1 LRLVFR
7 IFNLE
12 DVVSMLKL
20 RWNPI
25 ILAALAAPGLF
36 AQSIT
41 VTPNNES
48 VVVNGMK
55 QMTAM
60 VSGLAS
66 SSVTWSVVG
75 GAGNG
80 SVDAQGVFTAPPMVP
95 SPVNVT
101 VTATSTMNP
110 AVSGSAILNI
120 RSAGPVL
127 SSLSAYSFPA
137 GTSFTVTITGS
148 GFQAGAIAYLN
159 SQAISTTYVSG
170 TALKATGIISSQGN
184 VLIRVLNPG
193 SMFSNSLTVSFVYSS
208 NPSVSVS
215 PGGVSVVQ
223 GGTQQFSALVYG
235 SPKSAVWSVAG
246 GGTISAAGLYTAPA
260 VIPSPAAATI
270 TATVAG
276 YPAASTS
283 LAIVSNA
290 PPQISGISLSPVPL
304 GVYTFSVNG
313 QGFINGSQAAL
324 GGTALTTQFVSANQL
339 TVYGFTAQSGMVN
352 LVVSNGP
359 IASAPFA
366 VQVGVANPQV
376 SLSTARRFLQQAAF
390 GPTSADAANVQ
401 QLGLNGWLS
410 QQFSMPKSSNY
421 QNLGNQSGFGARF
434 LTNSV
439 NQPDQL
445 RQRTGFALSQ
455 IFVVSLVKNIWT
467 TVTGPYEDM
476 ILTDSFANFRQI
488 LNDVTLA
495 PAMGQ
500 FLDMANN
507 PKANAANTVQ
517 PNENYARE
525 VLQLLSIGTVMLNPD
540 GTKQLDAGGN
550 PIPSYD
556 QNTIANFAKVFTGWT
571 NAPATPGGPVNWGA
585 YINPN
590 APMVA
595 YAPMHDLSQKTL
607 LQYNA
612 PPGVFTTLA
621 AGQNA
626 QTDLAQALDNIF
638 NHPNVGPFIGKQLIQ
653 HLVKSN
659 PTPAYVQRVT
669 AKFNDNGMGVRGDMQ
684 AVVTAI
690 LTDSEA
696 RTNDQPG
703 MTQAKDGHLQ
713 EPGLFMA
720 GFLRALGATVNDQ
733 NYYSRELGTLSQ
745 DIFNAPSVFNYYSPG
760 YVVPGFGVTGPE
772 FQIYT
777 PYTAIYRDNLVSGLF
792 SAYSSNINS
801 NGPGT
806 IVDLTPFVAL
816 AGNPSTLVDAL
827 DLTLTNGLAP
837 AGFKSI
843 LVSAVM
849 AETGGNL
856 RKVQTALY
864 LMLASSYYN
873 VWN

>member
-1 LRLVFR
+1 
-7 IFNLE
+7 
-12 DVVSMLKL
+12 MLKL

-25 ILAALAAPGLF
+25 ILAAIAAPGLF

-48 VVVNGMK
+48 VVVNGMR

-66 SSVTWSVVG
+66 SAVTWSVVG

-80 SVDAQGVFTAPPMVP
+80 SVDAMGMFMAPPMVP
-95 SPVNVT
+95 NPVNVT
-101 VTATSTMNP
+101 VTATSSMNP
-110 AVSGSAILNI
+110 AISGSAVLNI

-127 SSLSAYSFPA
+127 SSLSAYSFPT
-137 GTSFTVTITGS
+137 GTSFAITITGS

-159 SQAISTTYVSG
+159 NTAITTAYVSA
-170 TALKATGIISSQGN
+170 TSLKVSGVTSAQGN
-184 VLIRVLNPG
+184 MLLRVMNPG
-193 SMFSNSLTVSFVYSS
+193 SMISNSLTVSFTYSS
-208 NPSVSVS
+208 SPSVSVS
-215 PGGVSVVQ
+215 PGSVSVVQ

-235 SPKSAVWSVAG
+235 SPQAAAWSVAG

-260 VIPSPAAATI
+260 AIPSPAAATI

-276 YPAASTS
+276 YPAASTTI
-283 LAIVSNA
+283 AIVSNA

-304 GVYTFSVNG
+304 GVYSFSVNG
-313 QGFINGSQAAL
+313 QGFINGSKAAL
-324 GGTALTTQFVSANQL
+324 AGTALTTQFVSANQL
-339 TVYGFTAQSGMVN
+339 TVYGFTALSGTAN

-359 IASAPFA
+359 IASAPFP
-366 VQVGVANPQV
+366 VQVGVTNPQV
-376 SLSTARRFLQQAAF
+376 SLNTARRFLQQAAF
-390 GPTSADAANVQ
+390 GPTSAEAANVQ

-410 QQFSMPKSSNY
+410 QQFSMPKVSNY
-421 QNLGNQSGFGARF
+421 QGLGNQYGFSTHF
-434 LTNSV
+434 LTNAV

-445 RQRTGFALSQ
+445 RQRVSFALSQ
-455 IFVVSLVKNIWT
+455 IFVVSLVKNIWNT
-467 TVTGPYEDM
+467 TTGPFEEM
-476 ILTDSFANFRQI
+476 LLTDGFSNFRQI

-507 PKANAANTVQ
+507 PKANAANTVL

-525 VLQLLSIGTVMLNPD
+525 VLQLLSIGTVMLNQD

-571 NAPATPGGPVNWGA
+571 NSPSTPGGPVVWGA
-585 YINPN
+585 YMNPN

-595 YAPMHDLSQKTL
+595 YAPMHDLTQKTL

-638 NHPNVGPFIGKQLIQ
+638 YHPNTAPFISKQMIQ

-659 PTPAYVQRVT
+659 PTSAYVQRVA

-684 AVVTAI
+684 AVITAI

-713 EPGLFMA
+713 EPILFLA

-733 NYYSRELGTLSQ
+733 NYYSSELAKLNQ
-745 DIFNAPSVFNYYSPG
+745 DIFNAPSVFNYFSPG

-777 PYTAIYRDNLVSGLF
+777 PYTSIYRDNLVSGLF
-792 SAYSSNINS
+792 SAYNSNINS

-856 RKVQTALY
+856 RRVQTALY